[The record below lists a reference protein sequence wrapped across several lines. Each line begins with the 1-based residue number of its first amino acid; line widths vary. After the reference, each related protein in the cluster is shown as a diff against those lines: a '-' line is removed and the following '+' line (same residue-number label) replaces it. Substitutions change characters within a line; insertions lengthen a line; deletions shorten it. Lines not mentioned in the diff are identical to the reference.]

1 MIIDIHSHLA
11 HPALAKHAPV
21 PPSLLDVNHLIEVKE
36 EAGIELTFIGS
47 PSGPGTLVP
56 TARGG
61 GNYPQPLDK
70 LRAFHDWLGA
80 TVAQHR
86 HRLRAYVYCDPFADD
101 ATLAAAEEYVRREEF
116 VGIITNPSAQGT
128 YLDSPRADG
137 FFAFAAGLGV
147 PVMIHSG
154 MDPVCCQGIS
164 DYGMLDMVGRY
175 CDVTLGLSALVLSG
189 RLEQYPSLRLIGTAS
204 GGALSLIG
212 SRLDMAWRSQLWA
225 GADKRPEGLRGART
239 RTPPS
244 ELLRRLYADTTA
256 DNPDLHLA
264 NLKVLGADHLL
275 FGSDWPPVPVAHQDK
290 IREVQALPLSEAQ
303 QRAILG
309 GNASRLFGLESPH
322 SRHPE
327 TTDCQH
333 PGEVR

>member
-11 HPALAKHAPV
+11 HPELARHAPV
-21 PPSLLDVNHLIEVKE
+21 PPSLLDVDRLIEVKA
-36 EAGIELTFIGS
+36 EAGIDLTFIGS

-56 TARGG
+56 ASRGG
-61 GNYPQPLDK
+61 NFTQPLDK

-80 TVAQHR
+80 TVAAHR
-86 HRLRAYVYCDPFADD
+86 TRLRAYVYCDPFADD
-101 ATLAAAEEYVRREEF
+101 AMLAATEEYLRREEF
-116 VGIITNPSAQGT
+116 VGIMTNPSAHGE
-128 YLDSPRADG
+128 YLDSPRADA
-137 FFAFAAGLGV
+137 FFAFAAGLDV

-164 DYGMLDMVGRY
+164 DYGMFDMVGRY

-189 RLEQYPSLRLIGTAS
+189 RLEQHPSLRVIGTAS

-225 GADKRPEGLRGART
+225 GAGKKPEGLRDQRT

-244 ELLRRLYADTTA
+244 VLLRRLYADTTA

-264 NLKVLGADHLL
+264 NLKAFGAEHLL
-275 FGSDWPPVPVAHQDK
+275 FGSDWPPVPVVHAGK
-290 IREVQALPLSEAQ
+290 IREVEALPLCDEER
-303 QRAILG
+303 RAILG
-309 GNASRLFGLESPH
+309 GNALRVFGLEGPVQRSTRMMD
-322 SRHPE
+322 S
-327 TTDCQH
+327 QQ
-333 PGEVR
+333 PGEVM